1 MIVFD
6 RYRSR
11 ERDMVLL
18 TAEQQRAFDA
28 TLRKRSQLEAARRDG
43 SGSKRDAFEQKWT
56 DGHGVRHS
64 RASGRGKKGDETMRV
79 LSVIDE
85 SPVFALDEGD
95 PHYDSTEEPISFR
108 SVDGDGKSDVIVEYK
123 KKAETIIDEYFT
135 SADIDEAWLSVE
147 RLDAPA
153 YEHFFVKRLITLAM
167 DRGHREKEAAATLL
181 SALYPSAL
189 SGAQTQR
196 GFVRLVESAD
206 DLSIDVPD
214 AAETLGMFIARAI
227 IDDVLPPSFPD
238 NVAALS
244 TCEGKKAQETLL
256 LAHGHLSG
264 HGHIDRVL
272 RAWGDFDKSP
282 LDSAKAL
289 IKSMLQEYV
298 VTNDVT
304 ETRRCLYDL
313 QMPFFHH
320 EFVKQALNTALE
332 APKDCN
338 TVAVILGLFKVLG
351 DSGELSA
358 SQLQKGFI
366 RTDGAIDDLSLDVP
380 DAKVKLEHIKTIC
393 SQHDIV
399 KFSK

>member
-1 MIVFD
+1 M
-6 RYRSR
+6 
-11 ERDMVLL
+11 
-18 TAEQQRAFDA
+18 
-28 TLRKRSQLEAARRDG
+28 
-43 SGSKRDAFEQKWT
+43 
-56 DGHGVRHS
+56 
-64 RASGRGKKGDETMRV
+64 
-79 LSVIDE
+79 
-85 SPVFALDEGD
+85 
-95 PHYDSTEEPISFR
+95 
-108 SVDGDGKSDVIVEYK
+108 
-123 KKAETIIDEYFT
+123 
-135 SADIDEAWLSVE
+135 E

-214 AAETLGMFIARAI
+214 TAETLGMFIARAI

-313 QMPFFHH
+313 HMPFFHH

-393 SQHDIV
+393 SQHNIV

>member
-1 MIVFD
+1 
-6 RYRSR
+6 
-11 ERDMVLL
+11 MVLL
-18 TAEQQRAFDA
+18 TAEQQKAFDA
-28 TLRKRSQLEAARRDG
+28 TLRKRTQLEAARAKG
-43 SGSKRDAFEQKWT
+43 SDRRGDALEQKWT
-56 DGHGVRHS
+56 DGHGVQHS

-85 SPVFALDEGD
+85 SPVFALDRGD
-95 PHYDSTEEPISFR
+95 PNYDSTEEPFGLR
-108 SVDGDGKSDVIVEYK
+108 AAAGDAKSDVVVEYK
-123 KKAETIIDEYFT
+123 NKAETIINEYFN
-135 SADIDEAWLSVE
+135 SADIDEAWISVE
-147 RLDAPA
+147 KLDAPV
-153 YEHFFVKRLITLAM
+153 YEHFFVKRLVTLAM

-189 SGAQTQR
+189 SGAQIQR
-196 GFVRLVESAD
+196 GFLRLVEAAD

-227 IDDVLPPSFPD
+227 IDDILPPSFPD
-238 NVAALS
+238 NVACLV
-244 TCEGKKAQETLL
+244 TCEGKQSQEALL
-256 LAHGHLSG
+256 LAHGHLFG
-264 HGHIDRVL
+264 PGHIDRVL

-282 LDSAKAL
+282 LDAAKL
-289 IKSMLQEYV
+289 QIKSMLEEYV
-298 VTNDVT
+298 VTNDVS
-304 ETRRCLYDL
+304 ETRRCLHDL
-313 QMPFFHH
+313 HMPFFHH
-320 EFVKQALNTALE
+320 EFVKQALITSLSS
-332 APKDCN
+332 KRDCN